1 MLLCCVGYLKRISK
15 MKNKKQH
22 IFPFLERLL
31 DGAEVEWK
39 KLGEVSTQIS
49 GMSGVSNKWASK
61 GNCRFV
67 DYLNAYKHI
76 KIDINQLPFA
86 TVKKLNQTELRQG
99 DILFT
104 SASETPDECAISSVI
119 EDKIIAGVFLDD
131 HLFGIRINEEY
142 KEIIDSSF
150 LNYFFRSPDF
160 RKIVN
165 KAVRGVTRFYISKV
179 AFMRLSIPI
188 PPLSVQKRIVEI
200 LDKFTTLEAELEAEL
215 DCRKRQYEYYR
226 NQLLSFDMLN
236 NGEKRL
242 NNVNIK
248 SLEEIVEIKRGR
260 RLVRKELSRT
270 GRYAVFQ
277 NSMTPL
283 GYFDSSNVDGDSTFI
298 ISAGAAGEIGYSSV
312 DFWAADDIYYFIP
325 SAMVC
330 SKYLYYFLLTR
341 QSAIKGQ
348 VRRASVPRLAKSAF
362 AKIQIPIPSLA
373 QQQRIVSILDKFDTL
388 VNSISEGLPKEI
400 ELRRK
405 QYEYYRNQ
413 LLSFPEHKV
422 SA

>member
-1 MLLCCVGYLKRISK
+1 MKTDRYARIGMQSSFSALKNNNNK
-15 MKNKKQH
+15 MKNKEQH

-39 KLGEVSTQIS
+39 KLGEVVELKRGRVLSKTFLQD
-49 GMSGVSNKWASK
+49 NK
-61 GNCRFV
+61 GNYPV
-67 DYLNAYKHI
+67 YSSQTALNGEIGRISTYDFNQEALTWTTDGANAGTVFYRKGKFSI
-76 KIDINQLPFA
+76 TNVCGLITIDD
-86 TVKKLNQTELRQG
+86 T
-99 DILFT
+99 
-104 SASETPDECAISSVI
+104 
-119 EDKIIAGVFLDD
+119 
-131 HLFGIRINEEY
+131 NE
-142 KEIIDSSF
+142 
-150 LNYFFRSPDF
+150 LNYKFLFYWLSVEAQKYVYAGMGNPKLMSNQVA
-160 RKIVN
+160 KI
-165 KAVRGVTRFYISKV
+165 
-179 AFMRLSIPI
+179 LIPL
-188 PPLSVQKRIVEI
+188 PPLSVQEEIVRI

-236 NGEKRL
+236 KREQRL

-260 RLVRKELSRT
+260 RLVRKELSGT

-283 GYFDSSNVDGDSTFI
+283 GYFDNSNVDGDSTFI

-325 SAMVC
+325 STMVC
-330 SKYLYYFLLTR
+330 SKYLYYFLLTK

-362 AKIQIPIPSLA
+362 AKIQIPIPSLSE
-373 QQQRIVSILDKFDTL
+373 QQRIVSILDKFDTL

-405 QYEYYRNQ
+405 QYEYYREQ
-413 LLSFPEHKV
+413 LLSFRH
-422 SA
+422 